1 MHRVPARTTLRRAA
15 RAGALS
21 VLLSVGACSA
31 DPQAEAPPAGAAR
44 RVVPAEV
51 AASDGVFVI
60 GAVLASSGVLA
71 AQETLVLEALRAAVA
86 MQNAAGGIGGYPIDL
101 LVRDTA
107 SSIVDAARVANELA
121 DAGADVMF
129 VGCDVDVAATAAR
142 IARRTQRFA
151 VSSCASDDAF
161 GIETAGSVAFDFA
174 PIRSTLVD
182 ALAKR
187 VVASGASTAVTL
199 SNLVPYESTGACQD
213 FAARYRAL
221 GGIVLAEVEI
231 VGDEDPAGTADRI
244 ARVGSSAVLVS
255 CLDRASVGPVLA
267 AVRDAGSKVPMVAVG
282 GADAPAWPG
291 AQVDG
296 VTFATNASLW
306 PPSPELAVFVAAGA
320 TSGPALSTF
329 VVVRVLA
336 DAVAAAPDQRA
347 QSLIEVLRST
357 TFATPAGN
365 LNFDQRQRVQGWPV
379 VFARTR
385 GVSAEQ
391 VR

>member
-1 MHRVPARTTLRRAA
+1 M
-15 RAGALS
+15 S
-21 VLLSVGACSA
+21 N
-31 DPQAEAPPAGAAR
+31 AAR
-44 RVVPAEV
+44 RVVSAEV
-51 AASDGVFVI
+51 AASNGVFVI

-86 MQNAAGGIGGYPIDL
+86 MQNEAGGIGGHPVSL

-107 SSIVDAARVANELA
+107 SSVVDAARVANELA
-121 DAGADVMF
+121 DAGADVLF

-142 IARRTQRFA
+142 IARRSERFA

-161 GIETAGSVAFDFA
+161 AIETASNVSFDFA
-174 PIRSTLVD
+174 PMRSALVD

-187 VVASGASTAVTL
+187 VIASGALTAVTV

-221 GGIVLAEVEI
+221 GGSVIAEVEI
-231 VGDEDPAGTADRI
+231 DGDDAPAVTADRI

-255 CLDRASVGPVLA
+255 CLDRSIVGPVLA
-267 AVRDAGSKVPMVAVG
+267 AVRDTGSMVPMVAVG

-306 PPSPELAVFVAAGA
+306 PPAPELAAFVAAGA

-329 VVVRVLA
+329 VAVRVLA
-336 DAVAAAPDQRA
+336 DAVAAAPDQHA
-347 QSLIEVLRST
+347 QSLIKVLRRT
-357 TFATPAGN
+357 KFATPAGN
-365 LNFDQRQRVQGWPV
+365 LDFDQRQRVQGWPV

-385 GVSAEQ
+385 GESAEQ